1 MMSRAIP
8 PPSAVPSASP
18 SAAPA
23 RLLSRDRD
31 MARSSRPPSPTFQI
45 AVAAIAAAVLESSAL
60 AAQPVADWDEFTS
73 AVNVEA
79 ETLETIVVGNDMRA
93 STQLSA
99 SGALTI
105 DWGSTS
111 LTGMKPPGSLF
122 TALTTRKSLA
132 MANAGTI
139 LFDEATGAI
148 TSYSG
153 GIQTRIAVSGPAQDA
168 ADPTLVKLE
177 RMVFQKAQNLS
188 DFGGAFSYA
197 ESTQGSG
204 RTAYNSVSISKSV
217 FADNSA
223 RAYGGGVFIDRAVST
238 TIEESLFQNNAT
250 NVNGGAL
257 FVTRSWKTS
266 LVDTNFIGNQA
277 ESSGGAIFVSHIY
290 PAAIGATLRPSS
302 PLEVIEGHSRYVP
315 MNITIAARGKD
326 VLFEGNSAPLG
337 SDIYLLLGEFTNGGN
352 KYLYPWAAVSAD
364 LNLSA
369 SANRT
374 ITFNGNIEGEGS
386 YYDLGE
392 SGIFET
398 AVNININPETSSTGS
413 VTFNGNLRFVD
424 KALGASDSQLLHAN
438 INFHRGT
445 LNIGRASTLE
455 SSNLVLAGG
464 RSAERNLSFVDQKT
478 QRHAIYSIGATE
490 AGEHHVNLFVD
501 VDLATGTSDELFLS
515 QSDLTGSG
523 TVSLDVA
530 RWNVLSDMADGQE
543 TATVTLL
550 PENAV
555 EHLSFGLTD
564 EARTVNGKLYAYDVS
579 LVEPSNGTYTFTSKA
594 LPPEAP
600 ETPPSV
606 VAPRP
611 TDFNPEVYAGL
622 LIQKSAMLLQHEI
635 SHRLFESDLLLTGSY
650 AQNRRVAGSMQ
661 GGRIKA
667 DIGNH
672 GSDWDLDYGIAL
684 FSQMSEPSRH
694 QSFDAGFGFYGG
706 VLVANGEDHVNDVN
720 SRGAFAGFNTLWEAG
735 RAFAFWH
742 ANVGYLESDIKS
754 SLGGSTDVNNIWV
767 GSGLSLGMRFA
778 FMNDNFRL
786 IPSVDMVYTYVNGRD
801 LQSAHGVDLDMDRA
815 AGWEVSPGVRLLGR
829 IAEHW
834 NVYAEGRY
842 VWSGDS
848 GKATAVDLHDNIG
861 QPVGP
866 QVLPDLD
873 FGDYA
878 EFALGLERR
887 AGSWILK
894 SNLNCR
900 AGEVTGWSLSG
911 EALYRF

>member
-1 MMSRAIP
+1 M
-8 PPSAVPSASP
+8 
-18 SAAPA
+18 A
-23 RLLSRDRD
+23 RS
-31 MARSSRPPSPTFQI
+31 ARSSRSTPSAFQL
-45 AVAAIAAAVLESSAL
+45 AAAAAIAAAVLESSAL
-60 AAQPVADWDEFTS
+60 AAQPVADWDEFKE

-79 ETLETIVVGNDMRA
+79 GNLEPLTVGNDMRA
-93 STQLSA
+93 STQLSTPEV
-99 SGALTI
+99 LTI
-105 DWGSTS
+105 DWGNKS
-111 LTGMKPPGSLF
+111 LTGVTPPGNLF
-122 TALTTRKSLA
+122 TALTTKKSLA

-139 LFDEATGAI
+139 LLAEATGAI
-148 TSYSG
+148 ASFSG

-197 ESTQGSG
+197 ESTSG
-204 RTAYNSVSISKSV
+204 LGKTPYNEISISESV
-217 FADNSA
+217 FADNFA
-223 RAYGGGVFIDRAVST
+223 RAYGGAAFIDRAVST
-238 TIEESLFQNNAT
+238 TIEGSLFQNNST
-250 NVNGGAL
+250 NNNGGAL
-257 FVTRSWKTS
+257 LITRSWKTT
-266 LVDTNFIGNQA
+266 LIDTDFIGNQA
-277 ESSGGAIFVSHIY
+277 GISGGAIFVSHLY
-290 PAAIGATLRPSS
+290 PSAIGLSLRSAIPR
-302 PLEVIEGHSRYVP
+302 IEINGYKRHAPISL
-315 MNITIAARGKD
+315 TIAAREKD
-326 VLFEGNSAPLG
+326 VLFDGNSAQFG
-337 SDIYLLLGEFTNGGN
+337 SDIYLDLGDFYSYNPHFYT
-352 KYLYPWAAVSAD
+352 WAAVSAD

-398 AVNININPETSSTGS
+398 AINININQDPSSTGS
-413 VTFNGNLRFVD
+413 VTFNGNLHFTD
-424 KALGASDSQLLHAN
+424 QAYGNSDNEPLHAN
-438 INFHRGT
+438 VNFYRGT
-445 LNIGRASTLE
+445 LNIGQASTLE

-464 RSAERNLSFVDQKT
+464 SSAERNLSFVDQKT

-515 QSDLTGSG
+515 QPDLTGSG

-555 EHLSFGLTD
+555 EHLSFGLTE

-594 LPPEAP
+594 LPPETP
-600 ETPPSV
+600 GTPPSA

-667 DIGNH
+667 DIGNY

-706 VLVANGEDHVNDVN
+706 VLVVNGEDHVNNVN

-735 RAFAFWH
+735 RAFAAWH

-754 SLGGSTDVNNIWV
+754 SLGGSTDINNIWV

-778 FMNDNFRL
+778 FLNDTFRL
-786 IPSVDMVYTYVNGRD
+786 IPSVDMVYTYVNARD

-848 GKATAVDLHDNIG
+848 GKATAVDLHDNKG

-866 QVLPDLD
+866 QILPGLD

-878 EFALGLERR
+878 EFAFGLERR
-887 AGSWILK
+887 TGSWILK

-900 AGEVTGWSLSG
+900 TGEVKGWSLSG